1 MLLSDSYTSGYF
13 ERLLGGFF
21 DMTQT
26 CRWFP
31 TLVLRLR
38 NLDFEKSFLN
48 LVIYFF
54 FEGTTTIIFLP
65 LESDLHNQNYQSV
78 EPISPECLVMSMS
91 RAAVGGMMNG
101 TTITLLIIQLI
112 CAILSEYAVS
122 TKWIFLTWQEWDES
136 LRYYHQ

>member
-1 MLLSDSYTSGYF
+1 MLLSDSYTLGYF
-13 ERLLGGFF
+13 EWFLGGFF

-26 CRWFP
+26 CRWF
-31 TLVLRLR
+31 LRLR
-38 NLDFEKSFLN
+38 NLDFKKSFLN

-122 TKWIFLTWQEWDES
+122 TKWIFFWHGKNEMN
-136 LRYYHQ
+136 H

>member
-1 MLLSDSYTSGYF
+1 MLLSDSYTLGYF
-13 ERLLGGFF
+13 EWFLGGFF

-26 CRWFP
+26 CRWF
-31 TLVLRLR
+31 LRLR

-122 TKWIFLTWQEWDES
+122 TKWIFFWHGKNEMN
-136 LRYYHQ
+136 H

>member
-26 CRWFP
+26 CRWF
-31 TLVLRLR
+31 LRLR
-38 NLDFEKSFLN
+38 NLDFKKSFLN

-112 CAILSEYAVS
+112 CAILSEYAFS

-136 LRYYHQ
+136 LRYHHQ